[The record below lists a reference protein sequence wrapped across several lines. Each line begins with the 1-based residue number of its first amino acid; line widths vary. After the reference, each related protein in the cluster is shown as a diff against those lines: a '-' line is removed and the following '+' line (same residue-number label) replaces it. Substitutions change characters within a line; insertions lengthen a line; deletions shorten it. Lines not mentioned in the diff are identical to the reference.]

1 MGRYFLFAF
10 SFVLLAALT
19 ESTVFENSNVIKTVD
34 LSSHI
39 VKVTLRITVHFT
51 ENDLSDYLLAIP
63 AEEYEH
69 LAYIDATVAKKVDTR
84 VRFLKSVFSIDRL
97 VVGIMWLCMEWI
109 AAT

>member
-34 LSSHI
+34 LSSYI

-51 ENDLSDYLLAIP
+51 ENDQSDYFLAIP

-84 VRFLKSVFSIDRL
+84 VRFLKMDEECVFN
-97 VVGIMWLCMEWI
+97 
-109 AAT
+109 

>member
-51 ENDLSDYLLAIP
+51 EKDQSDYLLAIP

-84 VRFLKSVFSIDRL
+84 VRFLKMDEECVFN
-97 VVGIMWLCMEWI
+97 
-109 AAT
+109 